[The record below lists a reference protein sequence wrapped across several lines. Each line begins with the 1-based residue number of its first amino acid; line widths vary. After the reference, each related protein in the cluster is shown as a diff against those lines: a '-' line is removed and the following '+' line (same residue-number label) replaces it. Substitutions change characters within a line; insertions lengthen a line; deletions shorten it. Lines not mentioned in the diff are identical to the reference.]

1 MRVGRYCSRD
11 AFGTTKEDAV
21 KLFTCYKGVH
31 RYRFKSGLRVGRY
44 CSRKALGRIKNTR
57 RSFFHVIRVFI
68 DIGLRVD

>member
-1 MRVGRYCSRD
+1 M
-11 AFGTTKEDAV
+11 

-68 DIGLRVD
+68 DIGLRVG